1 MKKSIH
7 NNTSSNLDSA
17 LLKIYYDKVDLAYI
31 IINKEKY
38 YLLFTDESIIEIIH
52 NELQD
57 DDIFKII
64 LLIDE
69 AKTLIHQE
77 TASSEGLQEII
88 NKYFSEE

>member
-69 AKTLIHQE
+69 AKILIHQE
-77 TASSEGLQEII
+77 TASAEGLQEII

>member
-1 MKKSIH
+1 MKKSIQ

-17 LLKIYYDKVDLAYI
+17 LIKVYYDKVDLTYI